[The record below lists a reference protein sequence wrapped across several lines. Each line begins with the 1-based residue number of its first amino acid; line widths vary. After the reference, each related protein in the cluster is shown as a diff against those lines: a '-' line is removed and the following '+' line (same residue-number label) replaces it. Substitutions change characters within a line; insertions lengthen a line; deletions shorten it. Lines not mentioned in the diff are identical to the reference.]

1 MPVVTLPIKSGLES
15 ILACPECQGSL
26 EIRGAFADCAACRR
40 RYSRRGASWL
50 LIDADGTDGVPAPH
64 GVGRFEGRMSSLGD
78 SGFGRLYRR
87 LYVHPSRFLGD
98 LQHTGP
104 TNYHRRLARFLDSF
118 IPGAVIVD
126 VGSGARRLRENV
138 LTLDIAQSPQV
149 DIVADAQRL
158 PIRTAGVDGIVL
170 QQVLEHVPH
179 PDQVIAEAFRVLRP
193 GGRLYCEVPFL
204 YPVHDAHDFRRWTA
218 SGLSL
223 FCARFTHLDAGIC
236 IGPLSALSALLRRIA
251 TARFRSPYLEAV
263 LDLGLGWILAPLKY
277 FDEIIARWPA
287 AELVAGAVYFEGSRP
302 SE

>member
-1 MPVVTLPIKSGLES
+1 MAVVTAPARSRLES

-26 EIRGAFADCAACRR
+26 EIRWAFADCAMCRR

-50 LIDADGTDGVPAPH
+50 LLAAGTTDSAPPRH
-64 GVGRFEGRMSSLGD
+64 GVGRFEGRMRTLGG

-118 IPGAVIVD
+118 APGAVVVD

-138 LTLDIAQSPQV
+138 ITLDIAQSSQV
-149 DIVADAQRL
+149 DIVADARRL
-158 PIRTAGVDGIVL
+158 PISTAGVDGVVL
-170 QQVLEHVPH
+170 QQVLEHVPQ
-179 PDQVIAEAFRVLRP
+179 PEQVIAEVFRVLRP

-218 SGLSL
+218 SGLGVLCS
-223 FCARFTHLDAGIC
+223 RFTQLDAGIC
-236 IGPLSALSALLRRIA
+236 MGPFSALSALLRRIA
-251 TARFRSPYLEAV
+251 TARFRSLYLEAAV
-263 LDLGLGWILAPLKY
+263 DLGLGWVLAPLKY
-277 FDEIIARWPA
+277 FDEIIGRWPA
-287 AELVAGAVYFEGSRP
+287 ADLVAGAVYFEGSRP
-302 SE
+302 AE